1 MAKITY
7 SARTLQAAQAL
18 AESLMVSFD
27 KDVVVNYITPDP
39 AKGQKFNPFYSIS
52 VVVEKKEETE
62 TEIPVV

>member
-18 AESLMVSFD
+18 AESLVVSFNR
-27 KDVVVNYITPDP
+27 DVVVNYITPDS

-52 VVVEKKEETE
+52 VVEKKEEAE